1 MMRNIRQSLFVFLC
15 FLTQFAFAQ
24 EDFFI
29 NKSRFMQKTNPSFF
43 GFNSLNK
50 VGVLYNTISVNTSD
64 KQDNKYAFGALSFEG
79 QNFSLGLDL
88 NSFKFQSTGFNVNNG
103 GLTFVY
109 KVQLTNDIYFL
120 PAIKLGYASSSVA
133 VDNLIFEDQINA
145 VTGFINTE
153 TIDPLAPQISSVNY
167 LDLGTSFIIHNEVFI
182 AGLSLRNLN
191 QPNAS
196 FNKESAEKLPISI
209 AVQGGYEFDLNAY
222 RQGLLPEFSFLYLY
236 GAVTKFGNSLLVS
249 LSQEAQLGSFS
260 LGISQQASKLNTFS
274 LTSIGLSVGASV
286 ENFDFGLQYNI
297 PIKQINQVFAPS
309 VFELYVAFDFSIYR
323 RNNRGRYKRLVTD
336 NY

>member
-1 MMRNIRQSLFVFLC
+1 MSPPT
-15 FLTQFAFAQ
+15 LTSTYGSGS
-24 EDFFI
+24 I
-29 NKSRFMQKTNPSFF
+29 
-43 GFNSLNK
+43 
-50 VGVLYNTISVNTSD
+50 ISVCTSD
-64 KQDNKYAFGALSFEG
+64 TVTFTASGDVGPTANDAEFKIILAGASIYPVGGAPGPQATLSFSSYSL
-79 QNFSLGLDL
+79 QNGDHVVA
-88 NSFKFQSTGFNVNNG
+88 TVYTYDY

-133 VDNLIFEDQINA
+133 IDNLIFEDQINA

-153 TIDPLAPQISSVNY
+153 TIDPLAPQISSINY
-167 LDLGTSFIIHNEVFI
+167 IDLGTSFIVHNEVFI

-209 AVQGGYEFDLNAY
+209 SVQRGYEFDLNSY

-236 GAVTKFGNSLLVS
+236 EAVTKLGNSIQVS
-249 LSQEAQLGSFS
+249 LSQEAQSGSFS
-260 LGISQQASKLNTFS
+260 LGSQQAWKLNTFS

-309 VFELYVAFDFSIYR
+309 IFELYVAFDFSIYR

>member
-1 MMRNIRQSLFVFLC
+1 
-15 FLTQFAFAQ
+15 
-24 EDFFI
+24 
-29 NKSRFMQKTNPSFF
+29 
-43 GFNSLNK
+43 
-50 VGVLYNTISVNTSD
+50 
-64 KQDNKYAFGALSFEG
+64 
-79 QNFSLGLDL
+79 LGLDV

-133 VDNLIFEDQINA
+133 IDNLIFEDQINA

-153 TIDPLAPQISSVNY
+153 TNDPLAPQISSINY
-167 LDLGTSFIIHNEVFI
+167 IDLGTSFIVHNEVFI

-209 AVQGGYEFDLNAY
+209 SVQGGYEFDLNSY

-236 GAVTKFGNSLLVS
+236 GAVTKFGNSIQVS

-274 LTSIGLSVGASV
+274 LTSVGLLVGVSV

-309 VFELYVAFDFSIYR
+309 IFELYVAFDFSIYR